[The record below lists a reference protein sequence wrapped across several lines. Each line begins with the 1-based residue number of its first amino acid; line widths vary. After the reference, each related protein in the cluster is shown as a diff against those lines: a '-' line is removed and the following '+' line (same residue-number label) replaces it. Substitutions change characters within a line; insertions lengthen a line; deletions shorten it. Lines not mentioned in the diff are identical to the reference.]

1 MSNNPTSGTIGVVQF
16 FNRFPTEQDAREHVE
31 RLRWGSKPICVH
43 CGSTNVTHVK
53 NEKPQ
58 PYRCKDCRKHF
69 SVKTGTIF
77 QSAKLGL
84 RECLYA
90 MYLMT
95 VSKKGISSCQ
105 LARELGCT
113 QKTAWYLEQRI
124 REAYEQTGQMLVG
137 TIEADET
144 YFGGKAKNMHA
155 DKRKKL
161 TGRGTADKTAVVG
174 VRSRESEQV
183 VATPVKSTDAS
194 TVQSVIH
201 THVERGSTVYT
212 DESRTYNRLNIGGE
226 HESVNHSA
234 GEYVRGKVHTNGIE
248 SFWSLLKRGYIG
260 IFHHFSV
267 KHLHRYV
274 NEFAVRYNR
283 RKWTTIA
290 QLDQTMRG
298 TFYKVLGYRRLI
310 CEK

>member
-1 MSNNPTSGTIGVVQF
+1 MSNNPTAGTIGVVQF
-16 FNRFPTEQDAREHVE
+16 FNRFPDEQSAREHVE
-31 RLRWGSKPICVH
+31 RLRWGDNPICVH
-43 CGSTNVTHVK
+43 CGSVNVSHVK

-77 QSAKLGL
+77 HSCKLGL

-95 VSKKGISSCQ
+95 VSKKGVSSCQ

-124 REAYEQTGQMLVG
+124 REAYEQGGQMLTG

-144 YFGGKAKNMHA
+144 YFGGKAKNMHK
-155 DKRKKL
+155 DKREKL
-161 TGRGTADKTAVVG
+161 TGRGPVDKAAVVG
-174 VRSRESEQV
+174 LRSRESEQV
-183 VATPVKSTDAS
+183 IATPVESTNSVA
-194 TVQSVIH
+194 VQGIIH
-201 THVERGSTVYT
+201 THVERGSTIYT
-212 DESRTYNRLNIGGE
+212 DENRSYNRLDIGGE
-226 HESVNHSA
+226 HETVKHSV

-248 SFWSLLKRGYIG
+248 SFWRGYVG
-260 IFHHFSV
+260 TFHHFSV

-283 RKWTTIA
+283 RKWTTLTQI
-290 QLDQTMRG
+290 DQMMRD
-298 TFYKVLGYRRLI
+298 TFHKTLGYRRLI
-310 CEK
+310 CGQ